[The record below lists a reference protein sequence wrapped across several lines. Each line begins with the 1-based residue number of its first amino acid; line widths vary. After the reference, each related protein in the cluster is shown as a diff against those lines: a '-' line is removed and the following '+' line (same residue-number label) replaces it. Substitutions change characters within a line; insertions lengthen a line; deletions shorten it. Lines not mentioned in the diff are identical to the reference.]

1 MKKYLYIAIAAA
13 TLASCSQD
21 EVMEV
26 AKGEAISFG
35 TFVENSSR
43 ATDPS
48 YSTTT
53 GKGTALTQFNVYG
66 TVNNVNIFD
75 GNLVTKGNVGY
86 GTAWT
91 QADGKLQYWIPGANY
106 KFVGIVDGNES
117 GVTSTATNST
127 TGMPETISYTADG
140 KTDLL
145 CATVQREEN
154 TDYTVV
160 PFTFT
165 HLLSKINF
173 TVTNKSAAA
182 EGYSFVVKNIQ
193 FTGNV
198 KGKYDVV
205 NAKWVANGFSTGN
218 TIVGNERTII
228 VQGKDET
235 VKDIVVATGVT
246 STELGTEVLFLPGTY
261 AITFTVDILYNGTVI
276 TTNDYPA
283 EETTY
288 SYTLAQNTAYNF
300 NVEVT
305 VGNPIQFTATTMS
318 DWVNG
323 NTADS
328 NNDKVNDY
336 VPVVP
341 VANN

>member
-13 TLASCSQD
+13 ALTSCSQD

-43 ATDPS
+43 AADPS
-48 YSTTT
+48 YSTTQ
-53 GKGTALTQFNVYG
+53 GKGTTLTQFNVYG
-66 TVNNVNIFD
+66 TVNDVNIFN
-75 GNLVTKGNVGY
+75 GNSVTKGNAGY
-86 GTAWT
+86 GSAWT
-91 QADGKLQYWIPGANY
+91 QADNKLQYWIPGANY
-106 KFVGIVDGNES
+106 KFVGIVDGNKEN
-117 GVTSTATNST
+117 VTATTTNST

-140 KTDLL
+140 ATDLL
-145 CATVQREEN
+145 CATVVRENN
-154 TDYTVV
+154 TNYEVV

-182 EGYSFVVKNIQ
+182 DGYSFVVGNIQ
-193 FTGNV
+193 FAGNV
-198 KGKYDVV
+198 TGTYNVEKAEWKTD
-205 NAKWVANGFSTGN
+205 GFTTGS
-218 TIVGNERTII
+218 TIVGNQRT
-228 VQGKDET
+228 VDGTT
-235 VKDIVVATGVT
+235 VKDIVVATKAT
-246 STELGTEVLFLPGTY
+246 SNELGTEVLFLPGTY

-283 EETTY
+283 EGTTY

-300 NVEVT
+300 NIEVS